1 MKLNHYFDQNR
12 MEKKDGKYKINE
24 HKGKGNDGKQ
34 GRNQQIQRSN
44 IIPGK
49 NNNFAT
55 VNNIKQL
62 PTEKKKKM
70 FVVGDSMIK
79 NITGTNISR
88 NHAVKIRPHP
98 EATSS
103 DICDYIKPELR
114 H

>member
-12 MEKKDGKYKINE
+12 MEKKDGKYRINE

-34 GRNQQIQRSN
+34 GRNQQIERSN
-44 IIPGK
+44 IIPG
-49 NNNFAT
+49 
-55 VNNIKQL
+55 VI
-62 PTEKKKKM
+62 PG

-98 EATSS
+98 EATSI
-103 DICDYIKPELR
+103 DMCDYIKPELR